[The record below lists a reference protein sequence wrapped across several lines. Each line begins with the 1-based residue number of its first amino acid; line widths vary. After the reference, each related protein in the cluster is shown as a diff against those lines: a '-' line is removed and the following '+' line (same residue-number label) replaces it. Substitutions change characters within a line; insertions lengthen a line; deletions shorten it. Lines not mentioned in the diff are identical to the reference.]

1 MGIMARVIK
10 IFKADMHGVMDQLED
25 QGLLLKQYLRDM
37 EDALSAKEAAL
48 KRKIAARSQA
58 QQEHDKFLGQ
68 IEALED
74 DLKVAISKNKDDIA
88 RMLIRKVKPLNDL
101 RNDIAQRIR
110 ALDDEITGSRDH
122 LGQLQLTYEQI
133 KHRAVEYCH
142 QTRAHVWQKDV
153 SDMLVDSRLG
163 ELSEEE
169 IELEL
174 LKRKAALGFTERVPS
189 AFNGESTALK

>member
-37 EDALSAKEAAL
+37 EDALSAKEAEL
-48 KRKIAARSQA
+48 KRKIASRSQA
-58 QQEHDKFLGQ
+58 QQEHDKFLRQ

-74 DLKVAISKNKDDIA
+74 DLKVAINKNKDDIA
-88 RMLIRKVKPLNDL
+88 RMLIKKIKPLNDL
-101 RNDIAQRIR
+101 RNDIAQHIR
-110 ALDDEITGSRDH
+110 TLDEEIAGFKDH
-122 LGQLQLTYEQI
+122 LGQLQLKYEQI

-142 QTRAHVWQKDV
+142 QTRAQVRQKDV
-153 SDMLVDSRLG
+153 SDMLVNNSLG

-174 LKRKAALGFTERVPS
+174 LKRKAALGFTELVPS
-189 AFNGESTALK
+189 AFNGQSTTLK